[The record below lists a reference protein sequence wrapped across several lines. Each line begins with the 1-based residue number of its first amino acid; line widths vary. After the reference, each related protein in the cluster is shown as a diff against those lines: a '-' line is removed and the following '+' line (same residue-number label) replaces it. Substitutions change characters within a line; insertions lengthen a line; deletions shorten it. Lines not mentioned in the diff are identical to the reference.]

1 MNEFQ
6 EKFLHELSKLCD
18 KYNIDSIAFES
29 GRIRFNSNGQSLG
42 FQRMELDRY
51 IDIETRNDCYEV
63 KANG

>member
-6 EKFLHELSKLCD
+6 EKFLHELSELCR
-18 KYNIDSIAFES
+18 KYSIDSIAFES

-51 IDIETRNDCYEV
+51 IDIETRHDLYEV
-63 KANG
+63 VEDE